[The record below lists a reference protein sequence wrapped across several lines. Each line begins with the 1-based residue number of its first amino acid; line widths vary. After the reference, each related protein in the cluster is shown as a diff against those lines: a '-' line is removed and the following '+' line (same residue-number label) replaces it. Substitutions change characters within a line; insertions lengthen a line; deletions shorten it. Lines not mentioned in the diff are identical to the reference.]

1 MSVLR
6 PRAPRAAARKP
17 PKAPRR
23 PPPARRD
30 WDSTVHDLT
39 VHQATPEDIL
49 RRHEIHKSKN
59 KVLVHLE
66 LQEKAPKRKIKKQRQ
81 GAPDSLEKRKLALM
95 REILSDQYQLQD
107 VLEQSDQA
115 MAVVK
120 DLFGDAPRRHTGF
133 PNVTMAPDCDLE
145 YSQSPIIQKRDP
157 PTQLS
162 ILSESVMDSQALNEI
177 EGESSSCHSG
187 DSADE
192 QNVFQ
197 NYKSSID
204 MDRLLCLLKKENSVG
219 ASQLWADEK
228 VKTAAPSQE
237 TNVPVTPTTASLPLE
252 DTALNATNVVRRI
265 QSRLQNED
273 EHDEHTPDSPYI
285 ARQVLNPN
293 SRKHKQVSGKVK
305 RKQTTQIPSKQ
316 KRNDCLANSITLNLP
331 SSNTSSLDIL
341 NHMIHEVENELEEYE
356 RCTGREVQKTQN
368 CQGLTG
374 FTLSLVNAVCRLMR
388 YLKESE
394 IQLRQ
399 EVVMKQKLEGVLN
412 EHRELIDAL
421 TAEILL
427 VREESIATQK
437 QLRQYMVVTDEQLT
451 SLTLA
456 YKSLLLTDPK
466 REQSPNSL
474 GIAIKDP
481 TNIQERSVLNSTLPK
496 TYTCRDNMLKFPQ
509 EELSVQHPQWSC
521 PPDTVGVGSSLPMH
535 VFQPAVLL
543 SPPRQKSSQ
552 DFSPL
557 QNALNSTVQ
566 THFTSQ
572 VSPSTQSTE
581 RRASGEKSS
590 PSSVGTQSIDG
601 ENHLL
606 IQRWQVPP
614 TSKDSE
620 SSLQSHGQPA
630 SSIFSSLDQGQ
641 APGVTG
647 EGAKPNATEEF
658 SQNKDLLGQIAELT
672 RQNALI
678 KAQLSKFKD
687 CSQEAGD
694 GLHQLG
700 TVQNIHTALDP
711 ATQGQTFPG
720 VSKNLEERIAEL
732 NRQSAEARGKLLQLI
747 EQQKL
752 ASVSTVS
759 PSISPIPPPPI
770 NWTGNAKRTIEVSVP
785 VAEAF
790 NSSKEGTPSPA
801 SGPSAQRHHID
812 PSPVL
817 RDLARAPQVFEQLCQ
832 QLSYDTGQFFQQ
844 PWMEVIRAC

>member
-481 TNIQERSVLNSTLPK
+481 TNIQ
-496 TYTCRDNMLKFPQ
+496 
-509 EELSVQHPQWSC
+509 
-521 PPDTVGVGSSLPMH
+521 
-535 VFQPAVLL
+535 
-543 SPPRQKSSQ
+543 
-552 DFSPL
+552 
-557 QNALNSTVQ
+557 ALNSTVQ

-801 SGPSAQRHHID
+801 SGPSAQRTSGASSKAC
-812 PSPVL
+812 SPLSTSSGSVRL
-817 RDLARAPQVFEQLCQ
+817 TPVNQRPKQVEKEREEGWFALATHFL
-832 QLSYDTGQFFQQ
+832 
-844 PWMEVIRAC
+844 

>member
-1 MSVLR
+1 MGLGPSQNT
-6 PRAPRAAARKP
+6 
-17 PKAPRR
+17 
-23 PPPARRD
+23 
-30 WDSTVHDLT
+30 STVHDLT

-59 KVLVHLE
+59 KALVHLE
-66 LQEKAPKRKIKKQRQ
+66 LQEKALKRKIKKQRH
-81 GAPDSLEKRKLALM
+81 GAPDSLDKRKLALM

-107 VLEQSDQA
+107 VLERSDQA

-120 DLFGDAPRRHTGF
+120 DLFGDAPRRHAGF

-145 YSQSPIIQKRDP
+145 YFRSPIIQKRDP

-177 EGESSSCHSG
+177 EGESSSTCHSG

-192 QNVFQ
+192 QNEFL

-204 MDRLLCLLKKENSVG
+204 TDRLLCLLKKENSVE

-228 VKTAAPSQE
+228 MKTATPSQE

-265 QSRLQNED
+265 HSRLQNE
-273 EHDEHTPDSPYI
+273 EQHDEHAPDSPYT

-293 SRKHKQVSGKVK
+293 PRKHKQASGKVK

-316 KRNDCLANSITLNLP
+316 KRNDCLSNSITLNLP
-331 SSNTSSLDIL
+331 SNNTSSLDIL
-341 NHMIHEVENELEEYE
+341 NHMIRDVENELEEYE

-394 IQLRQ
+394 MQLRQ

-437 QLRQYMVVTDEQLT
+437 QLQQYMVVTDEQLT

-466 REQSPNSL
+466 RGQSPSSL
-474 GIAIKDP
+474 GIAIRDP

-496 TYTCRDNMLKFPQ
+496 TDACRGNMLKSPQ
-509 EELSVQHPQWSC
+509 EELSVQRPQWSS
-521 PPDTVGVGSSLPMH
+521 PPDTVGVGNSLPMH

-543 SPPRQKSSQ
+543 SPPRQKSIQ
-552 DFSPL
+552 EFSPL
-557 QNALNSTVQ
+557 QNALNRTVQ

-572 VSPSTQSTE
+572 VSPSTQNTE
-581 RRASGEKSS
+581 RKASGEKSS
-590 PSSVGTQSIDG
+590 PSSVGTQSTDG
-601 ENHLL
+601 ENRLL

-620 SSLQSHGQPA
+620 SSLQSHGQPV
-630 SSIFSSLDQGQ
+630 SSIFSLEQGQ
-641 APGVTG
+641 APGVAG

-678 KAQLSKFKD
+678 KAQLSKFKG

-694 GLHQLG
+694 SLHQLG
-700 TVQNIHTALDP
+700 TVQNTHTALDP
-711 ATQGQTFPG
+711 ATQGQTFLG
-720 VSKNLEERIAEL
+720 ASKNLEERIAEL

-785 VAEAF
+785 VAEAC
-790 NSSKEGTPSPA
+790 NSSKEGTPSSA
-801 SGPSAQRHHID
+801 SGPSAQRTSAASSKAC
-812 PSPVL
+812 SPLSTSSGSVRL
-817 RDLARAPQVFEQLCQ
+817 TPVNQRPKVEKEREEGWFALATHFL
-832 QLSYDTGQFFQQ
+832 
-844 PWMEVIRAC
+844 